1 MSYTVLARRYRPLN
15 FRDVVGQEHVTIT
28 LTNALKKG
36 KVAHAYLFT
45 GPRGVGKT
53 TTARILAKAVNCSD
67 LKDGEPC
74 NHCPNCTDINDG
86 RSLDVLE
93 IDGAS
98 NRGIDEIR
106 NLRENVKFAPASAV
120 RKVYIIDE
128 VHQLTSP
135 AFNALLKTLEEPP
148 SHVLFVFATTEAH
161 QVPATIVS
169 RCQRF
174 DFHRIPAASIRGNL
188 ESICQQEKVQTDV
201 EVLDMITRKADG
213 SLRDAQSLLDQLVA
227 FCGETLHPREV
238 EKVLGLIP
246 LDMLFETTK
255 IFLERNSTEA
265 FTLCDRLASQGSDYG
280 HFLRELA
287 QHLVRLMRVKTS
299 GNSKGLE
306 VSAEV
311 QTRYESESNITE
323 LNDLFRWLRL
333 VQESE
338 VAVKR
343 SPAPRIRFETDFLK
357 IATLDTSVNLETLLS
372 KLSNLAAS
380 APDYRESF
388 SPEPATS
395 QSTLFGTDKPIES
408 PPKAMVIEKPVVPA
422 APKPNQETP
431 PELDLFR
438 KSWGDICHALEDQH
452 PSLAAFLQEAYPLEL
467 QNNMLKVVLDE
478 SNGFHLEQLRKEM
491 AKVKKAIREVT
502 GVELV
507 LEFTLGQ
514 LPPEAKTNRIRK
526 PSTQTTFEKVRQ
538 ENPVVDNFL
547 NRINGQIVK
556 S

>member
-15 FRDVVGQEHVTIT
+15 FKDVVGQEHVTIT
-28 LTNALKKG
+28 LTNALKKS

-86 RSLDVLE
+86 RSLDILE

-106 NLRENVKFAPASAV
+106 NLRENVKFAPASAT

-188 ESICQQEKVQTDV
+188 EGICQQENVQTDV

-255 IFLERNSTEA
+255 IFRERNSTEA
-265 FTLCDRLASQGSDYG
+265 FTLCDRLASQGADYG

-287 QHLVRLMRVKTS
+287 QHLIRLMRVKTS
-299 GNSKGLE
+299 GDGKGLE
-306 VSAEV
+306 VSVEV
-311 QTRYESESNITE
+311 QTRYESETNIIE

-357 IATLDTSVNLETLLS
+357 IATLDASVNLDTLLS
-372 KLSNLAAS
+372 KLSTLSAGAS
-380 APDYRESF
+380 DYREPIP
-388 SPEPATS
+388 PEPTIA
-395 QSTLFGTDKPIES
+395 QSKLPLTEKSIELPLKS
-408 PPKAMVIEKPVVPA
+408 TVIEKPVPPTE
-422 APKPNQETP
+422 PKPNQTTI
-431 PELDLFR
+431 PELALFR
-438 KSWGDICHALEDQH
+438 ESWGDICHALEDQH
-452 PSLAAFLQEAYPLEL
+452 PSLAAFLLESYPLEL
-467 QNNMLKVVLDE
+467 HNNLLTVVLDE

-491 AKVKKAIREVT
+491 TKVKKAIREVT
-502 GVELV
+502 GVELA

-514 LPPEAKTNRIRK
+514 LPPEAKTQRIGK
-526 PSTQTTFEKVRQ
+526 PSPPATLEKVRQ

-547 NRINGQIVK
+547 KRIDGQIVK